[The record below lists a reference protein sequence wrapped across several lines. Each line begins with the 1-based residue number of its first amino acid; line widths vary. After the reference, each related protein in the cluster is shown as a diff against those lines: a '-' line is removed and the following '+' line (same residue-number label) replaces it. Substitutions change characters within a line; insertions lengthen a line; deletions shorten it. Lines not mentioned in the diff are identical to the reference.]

1 MEDVIEGRIEGREKG
16 RMEGRR
22 EERRKDRRKGGMEER
37 RAGVVLQMLLPV
49 SHKTF
54 CSHI

>member
-1 MEDVIEGRIEGREKG
+1 MEGKR
-16 RMEGRR
+16 EGRR
-22 EERRKDRRKGGMEER
+22 EDRMEGLIEKRRKDRREGGWEER
-37 RAGVVLQMLLPV
+37 RAEAVLQMLLPV